1 MKPMVVVVGRPNVGK
16 STLVNRI
23 VGQRATIVEE
33 EPGVTRDRKI
43 LSAEW
48 TGHSFDIMDT
58 GGWIDDDQPLIRQV
72 SNQAERGLAQGD
84 LILMVVDGTVGV
96 TNEDRAVAKLVQ
108 RSNLP
113 SLLIVNK
120 IDNEQREPDIWEFAA
135 LGLSDPVPVSA
146 IHGRLTGDL
155 MDMIVE
161 RLTFDEEEP
170 ESDETPDDAFSVAI
184 VGRPNVGKSTLFNRL
199 VGDERSVTH
208 DMPGTTR
215 DSIDTVVETDDGPVR
230 FVDTAGM
237 RRKSRIDEGV
247 EYFGLVRALQ
257 AIDRADAA
265 LFVIDATQGVTH
277 QDQRLAERVDAAGCA
292 MVVIANKWDL
302 LTTEQ
307 KLDVRKQIE
316 RDLSFCS
323 YAPVLSISA
332 LTGSHTARILPTLR
346 DARRE
351 YERRIPTGAL
361 NEVLNKAQ
369 AHHPPPIDRGHRP
382 RILYATQGATDPPT
396 ITLFTSRRLPR
407 QYLRYLERS
416 IREAFDIGA
425 TPIKLR
431 VRVRGS

>member
-23 VGQRATIVEE
+23 VGKRAAIVEE

-48 TGHSFDIMDT
+48 IGRTFDIMDT

-72 SNQAERGLAQGD
+72 SDQAERGMAQGD

-96 TNEDRAVAKLVQ
+96 TDEDRAVAKLVQ

-113 SLLIVNK
+113 ALLVVNK
-120 IDNEQREPDIWEFAA
+120 IDNETRELDIWEFAA
-135 LGLSDPVPVSA
+135 LGLSDPVGVSA

-161 RLTFDEEEP
+161 RLPEEE
-170 ESDETPDDAFSVAI
+170 EEEVVEDEGDEAFSVAI

-215 DSIDTVVETDDGPVR
+215 DAIDTVVETEHGKIR

-265 LFVIDATQGVTH
+265 LFVIDATEGVTH

-292 MVVIANKWDL
+292 MVIIANKWDL

-316 RDLSFCS
+316 RELSFCS
-323 YAPVLSISA
+323 YAPLLSISA
-332 LTGSHTARILPTLR
+332 LTGAQVGRILPTLR
-346 DARRE
+346 DARHE

-396 ITLFTSRRLPR
+396 ITLFTSRRLPK

-431 VRVRGS
+431 VRVR

>member
-1 MKPMVVVVGRPNVGK
+1 MVVVVGRPNVGK

-332 LTGSHTARILPTLR
+332 LTGSQTARILPTLR

>member
-1 MKPMVVVVGRPNVGK
+1 MVVVVGRPNVGK

-23 VGQRATIVEE
+23 VGKRAAIVEE

-48 TGHSFDIMDT
+48 IGRTFDIMDT

-72 SNQAERGLAQGD
+72 SDQAERGMAQGD

-96 TNEDRAVAKLVQ
+96 TDEDRAVAKLVQ

-113 SLLIVNK
+113 ALLVVNK
-120 IDNEQREPDIWEFAA
+120 IDNETRELDIWEFAA
-135 LGLSDPVPVSA
+135 LGLSDPVGVSA

-161 RLTFDEEEP
+161 RLPEEE
-170 ESDETPDDAFSVAI
+170 EEEVVEDEGDEAFSVAI

-215 DSIDTVVETDDGPVR
+215 DAIDTVVETEHGKIR

-265 LFVIDATQGVTH
+265 LFVIDATEGVTH

-292 MVVIANKWDL
+292 MVIIANKWDL

-316 RDLSFCS
+316 RELSFCS
-323 YAPVLSISA
+323 YAPLLSISA
-332 LTGSHTARILPTLR
+332 LTGAQVGRILPTLR
-346 DARRE
+346 DARHE

-396 ITLFTSRRLPR
+396 ITLFTSRRLPK

-431 VRVRGS
+431 VRVR

>member
-1 MKPMVVVVGRPNVGK
+1 VKPMVVVVGRPNVGK

-23 VGQRATIVEE
+23 VGKRAAIVEE

-48 TGHSFDIMDT
+48 IGRTFDIMDT

-72 SNQAERGLAQGD
+72 SDQAERGMAQGD

-96 TNEDRAVAKLVQ
+96 TDEDRAVAKLVQ

-113 SLLIVNK
+113 ALLVVNK
-120 IDNEQREPDIWEFAA
+120 IDNETRELDIWEFAA
-135 LGLSDPVPVSA
+135 LGLSDPVGVSA

-161 RLTFDEEEP
+161 RLPEEE
-170 ESDETPDDAFSVAI
+170 EEEVVEDEGDEAFSVAI

-215 DSIDTVVETDDGPVR
+215 DAIDTVVETEHGKIR

-265 LFVIDATQGVTH
+265 LFVIDATEGVTH

-292 MVVIANKWDL
+292 MVIIANKWDL

-316 RDLSFCS
+316 RELSFCS
-323 YAPVLSISA
+323 YAPLLSISA
-332 LTGSHTARILPTLR
+332 LTGAQVGRILPTLR
-346 DARRE
+346 DARHE

-396 ITLFTSRRLPR
+396 ITLFTSRRLPK

-431 VRVRGS
+431 VRVR